1 MVQYLF
7 PCANIYID
15 KQVFPSLYFFH
26 VTIYSY
32 QKTD

>member
-1 MVQYLF
+1 MGQYLF

-15 KQVFPSLYFFH
+15 KQVFTSLYFFRVSIH
-26 VTIYSY
+26 SY